1 MSRDT
6 VKQDGRLVR
15 LAHRMVVV
23 RDLDYLHSIDD
34 ANAKDERRDTN
45 QSGPKMAN
53 RKKVAESMLATQHL
67 YTDHKLSSGSP
78 VIHIGEKFIEV

>member
-1 MSRDT
+1 MLLSRDT

-34 ANAKDERRDTN
+34 ANAKDGRERGWPRYKAIWAQN
-45 QSGPKMAN
+45 GKSQ
-53 RKKVAESMLATQHL
+53 KVAESMLATQHL
-67 YTDHKLSSGSP
+67 RRP
-78 VIHIGEKFIEV
+78 

>member
-1 MSRDT
+1 MSQTFGFGPLLVSRDT

-34 ANAKDERRDTN
+34 ANAKDERER
-45 QSGPKMAN
+45 GRP
-53 RKKVAESMLATQHL
+53 R
-67 YTDHKLSSGSP
+67 
-78 VIHIGEKFIEV
+78 